1 MLALMSF
8 LLSHSVHSVRLSVP
22 WFLAT
27 ESLHSDVRYRSVKLT
42 PNEESRNIRCVGVLP
57 RE

>member
-27 ESLHSDVRYRSVKLT
+27 ESLHSDVRSVKLT